1 MFKKT
6 IFGSLF
12 AGSCVV
18 LGHSY
23 YYKNTN
29 KNKNLNNYYEYYYKD
44 HINKCY
50 FLNDDMK
57 KKLIKLLD

>member
-12 AGSCVV
+12 AGSCVI

-23 YYKNTN
+23 YYKN
-29 KNKNLNNYYEYYYKD
+29 KNKNFNDCNIINETN
-44 HINKCY
+44 INKCN
-50 FLNDDMK
+50 FLNNDMK
-57 KKLIKLLD
+57 KKLINLLK